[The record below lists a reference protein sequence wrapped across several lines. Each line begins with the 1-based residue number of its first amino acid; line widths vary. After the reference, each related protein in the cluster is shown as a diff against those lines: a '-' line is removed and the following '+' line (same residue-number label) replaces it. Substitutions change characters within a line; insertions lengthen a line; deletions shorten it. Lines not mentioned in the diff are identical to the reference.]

1 MLNRNTTILE
11 RQEDKAMLENLEN
24 GTHIKIKSGKIIDVA
39 ENFRYRGEWMQRGHT
54 LITYASIE
62 GDALVETK
70 AYVFVRGEREGQ
82 RPMRTQF
89 RAHM

>member
-1 MLNRNTTILE
+1 
-11 RQEDKAMLENLEN
+11 
-24 GTHIKIKSGKIIDVA
+24 
-39 ENFRYRGEWMQRGHT
+39 MQRGHT

-62 GDALVETK
+62 GDALVATK